1 MVNNKLFDQTT
12 RFIQRALDLLTV
24 RQKVISN
31 NISNSE
37 SPNYSGKEI
46 PFQKILSRSISEW
59 SSVPLQKTHAYHL
72 EAGNEMTITPQPLTG
87 RVELDHEMAKLAEN
101 QLIFQSAIQALLKK
115 LEALRLA
122 IQEGGR

>member
-1 MVNNKLFDQTT
+1 MINKLFDQTAN
-12 RFIQRALDLLTV
+12 FIQRALDILTV

-37 SPNYSGKEI
+37 SPNYLAKEI
-46 PFQKILSRSISEW
+46 PFQKILSRSISEL
-59 SSVPLQKTHAYHL
+59 SPIALQKTHTNHL
-72 EAGNEMTITPQPLTG
+72 DFETEISITPQPLAEG
-87 RVELDHEMAKLAEN
+87 VEIDHEMAKLAEN
-101 QLIFQSAIQALLKK
+101 QLLFQSGIQALLKK